1 MSEQEVFDPR
11 GLLAAL
17 DRNYVSYVLIGGLAR
32 VIRGTDELTAGV
44 DVCPSLR
51 PENLERLGRS
61 LEELDARRVDRR
73 RLSLDEETL
82 VREAV
87 IRLRTGMGELKL
99 VAEPA
104 GTRRGFEDL
113 RRASTN
119 ESIGEGLRPRVA
131 SVADLARMSAA
142 LAHEHERGVGVGVRW
157 SGCGSS
163 RSGGRVSCGGSW
175 RPRSGCGRRSG
186 VAARSRWT
194 SSLRARVSRVEAPF
208 EALALGSRPRSSRG
222 RVRAISRAR

>member
-1 MSEQEVFDPR
+1 MSEPEVFDPR

-17 DRNYVSYVLIGGLAR
+17 ERNYVGYVLIGGLAR

-61 LEELDARRVDRR
+61 LEELEARRTDRR
-73 RLSLDEETL
+73 RLLLDEETL
-82 VREAV
+82 VGEGV

-113 RRASTN
+113 RRASTY

-142 LAHEHERGVGVGVRW
+142 LAHEHERGRGRGREVERLWELEVG
-157 SGCGSS
+157 
-163 RSGGRVSCGGSW
+163 
-175 RPRSGCGRRSG
+175 
-186 VAARSRWT
+186 RSRE
-194 SSLRARVSRVEAPF
+194 LRRIMEAEVGLRQTLGRSREI
-208 EALALGSRPRSSRG
+208 EMDL
-222 RVRAISRAR
+222 